1 MRGGQR
7 PFRLEPIA
15 SAGRGIPTPR
25 GAMNSRQAFSVIQS
39 TDLDPRECL
48 LVVPLL
54 HRVGLTWL
62 ELTYLT
68 NSHGAGPRD
77 WCGRL
82 LHRAPA
88 RRRAPAPAPA
98 GNW

>member
-25 GAMNSRQAFSVIQS
+25 GAMNSRGILSDPAEATV
-39 TDLDPRECL
+39 DPRECL

-54 HRVGLTWL
+54 HRVGLL
-62 ELTYLT
+62 LT
-68 NSHGAGPRD
+68 
-77 WCGRL
+77 
-82 LHRAPA
+82 
-88 RRRAPAPAPA
+88 
-98 GNW
+98 